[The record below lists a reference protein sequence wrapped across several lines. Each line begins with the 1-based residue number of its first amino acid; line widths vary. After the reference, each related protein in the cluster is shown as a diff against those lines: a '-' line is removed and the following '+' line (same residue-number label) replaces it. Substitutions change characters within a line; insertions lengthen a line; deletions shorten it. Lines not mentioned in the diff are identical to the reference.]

1 MTEEQIKL
9 LRLAI
14 QREIECASIDGFEH
28 GAWGFAE
35 KQADEMWKEFQESF
49 NPVEINGIKN
59 EMKEKSEVGF
69 EEWFNGNYGKFSC
82 RSEWFYGD
90 CEVKDEKIRKDLV
103 YNWVRAAFLSGY
115 EMGGT
120 LEELA
125 HKTPQDPPD
134 TL

>member
-1 MTEEQIKL
+1 MTDEQIKL

-14 QREIECASIDGFEH
+14 QREVECASIDGFEH
-28 GAWGFAE
+28 GSWGFAE
-35 KQADEMWKEFQESF
+35 KDADVSWKCFQESF
-49 NPVEINGIKN
+49 KPVYFHGFKDENA
-59 EMKEKSEVGF
+59 EVGF
-69 EEWFNGNYGKFSC
+69 EEWFTGNYGNFSC

-115 EMGGT
+115 EMGGA
-120 LEELA
+120 LDELA
-125 HKTPQDPPD
+125 HKTPPGTPD